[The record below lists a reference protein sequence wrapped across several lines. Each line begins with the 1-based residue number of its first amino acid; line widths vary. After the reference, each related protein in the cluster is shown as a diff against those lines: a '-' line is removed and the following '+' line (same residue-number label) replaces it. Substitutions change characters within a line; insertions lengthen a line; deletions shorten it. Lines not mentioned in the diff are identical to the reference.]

1 MKLCIGIVIL
11 IKSTK
16 LTKVSLI
23 SVLRSLIGAQFL
35 NTTCVIAPSAISSV
49 LAAFLLV
56 TVIFPVTK
64 YMHQNNQRLDSNNFV
79 KILLAY
85 FLNNYLLIRCQ

>member
-1 MKLCIGIVIL
+1 MKSAL
-11 IKSTK
+11 STN
-16 LTKVSLI
+16 VSLI
-23 SVLRSLIGAQFL
+23 SVLQSLNGEQFL
-35 NTTCVIAPSAISSV
+35 NTTCAIAPSAISSV

>member
-1 MKLCIGIVIL
+1 MKSAL
-11 IKSTK
+11 STN
-16 LTKVSLI
+16 VSLI
-23 SVLRSLIGAQFL
+23 SLLQSLNGEQFL
-35 NTTCVIAPSAISSV
+35 NTTSVIAPSAISSV

>member
-1 MKLCIGIVIL
+1 MKSAL
-11 IKSTK
+11 STN
-16 LTKVSLI
+16 VSLI
-23 SVLRSLIGAQFL
+23 SLLQSLNGEQFL

-64 YMHQNNQRLDSNNFV
+64 YMLQNNQRLDSNNFV

>member
-1 MKLCIGIVIL
+1 MKSAL
-11 IKSTK
+11 STN
-16 LTKVSLI
+16 VSLI
-23 SVLRSLIGAQFL
+23 SLLQSLNGEQFL
-35 NTTCVIAPSAISSV
+35 NTTCVTAPNAISSV

>member
-23 SVLRSLIGAQFL
+23 SVLQSLIGAQFL

>member
-1 MKLCIGIVIL
+1 MKSAL
-11 IKSTK
+11 STN
-16 LTKVSLI
+16 VSLI
-23 SVLRSLIGAQFL
+23 SLLQSLNGEQFL